1 MIMQIAHL
9 LHSNHLPTLLGGI
22 NDSTRRSRTPLFI
35 FFIEFQSMTLA
46 YDNYVFYHQTK
57 TLIDSLVQAY
67 IDLLFNYQKP
77 YQLTKL
83 ELTTFMNTN
92 RENYCLTLFYIPSI
106 HNIMHILLYKTY
118 TIFKNVRQ
126 SRSYKYYVLFLMFYF
141 ILHQLQYIICFFF
154 FLSYTIS
161 FI

>member
-1 MIMQIAHL
+1 MIMQIAHS

-22 NDSTRRSRTPLFI
+22 NDSTRRSRTPPFI
-35 FFIEFQSMTLA
+35 FFIEFQSMTFA

-67 IDLLFNYQKP
+67 IDFLFNYQKP

-118 TIFKNVRQ
+118 TIFKNVLTPHMIYIYIYIKIDRQ
-126 SRSYKYYVLFLMFYF
+126 IDSA
-141 ILHQLQYIICFFF
+141 
-154 FLSYTIS
+154 
-161 FI
+161 

>member
-1 MIMQIAHL
+1 MIMQIAHS

-118 TIFKNVRQ
+118 TIFKNVLTPHMIYIYIYIYIFKDKQIDRQ
-126 SRSYKYYVLFLMFYF
+126 CIKRV
-141 ILHQLQYIICFFF
+141 
-154 FLSYTIS
+154 
-161 FI
+161 